1 MFPMIFQVSA
11 DKGVGKLV
19 KKKVKVLSFQLKTFS
34 NLCLRN
40 DVLHTLMQ
48 TRLSANQ
55 SAHTTLVIL

>member
-40 DVLHTLMQ
+40 DILHTLMQ